1 MQLLIDAGN
10 TRIKWAL
17 TAANHVVGEWHTMSS
32 VVHTDLEKLKHAWST
47 HTIQRVLISNVAGDT
62 VASQLR
68 KMLVELT
75 VPESS
80 LTWFRAQAEC
90 AGVRNAYAQP
100 TQLGSDRF
108 ASLIGARHRY
118 VGQRL
123 LVVTCGTATTI
134 DALEADGTFIG
145 GMILPGLATMATS
158 LAVNTALLP
167 AVDKADRARVF
178 ADNTHDAII
187 SGCLSAQV
195 GAIMHA
201 YEQRRDPLAR
211 CVLSGGAAQYL
222 GPYLPMP
229 FDAVDNLVLL
239 GLDASVGGVSY

>member
-17 TAANHVVGEWHTMSS
+17 AATDHVVGEWHAMGN
-32 VVHTDLEKLKHAWST
+32 VVHVDLEKIKHACSA
-47 HTIQRVLISNVAGDT
+47 HKIQHVLISNVAGDA

-158 LAVNTALLP
+158 LALNTALLP
-167 AVDKADRARVF
+167 AVDKADRTAVF

-201 YEQRRDPLAR
+201 YQQRSNPPAR

-222 GPYLPMP
+222 GSYLPIP

-239 GLDASVGGVSY
+239 GLDAAVGGV

>member
-17 TAANHVVGEWHTMSS
+17 TATDHVVGEWHTMGS
-32 VVHTDLEKLKHAWST
+32 VVHADLEKLKQAWST
-47 HTIQRVLISNVAGDT
+47 HTIQRVLISNVAGDV

-201 YEQRRDPLAR
+201 FEQRRDPAPR

-239 GLDASVGGVSY
+239 GLDAAVGGVSY

>member
-1 MQLLIDAGN
+1 MLLLIDAGN

-17 TAANHVVGEWHTMSS
+17 AAPDHDVGKWHAMGSIE
-32 VVHTDLEKLKHAWST
+32 HPDLEKLKQAWSALK
-47 HTIQRVLISNVAGDT
+47 IERALISNVAGDA
-62 VASQLR
+62 VASPLR
-68 KMLVELT
+68 KILVELN

-80 LTWFRAQAEC
+80 LTWFRAQEQC

-134 DALEADGTFIG
+134 DALEADGTFVG

-201 YEQRRDPLAR
+201 YEQRMDPSAR
-211 CVLSGGAAQYL
+211 CVLSGGAAHYL
-222 GPYLPMP
+222 GPYLSIP

-239 GLDASVGGVSY
+239 GLDASVRGVC

>member
-17 TAANHVVGEWHTMSS
+17 TDIDHVVGEWYTMGS
-32 VVHTDLEKLKHAWST
+32 VVHADLGKLKQAWST
-47 HTIQRVLISNVAGDT
+47 KKIKRVLISNVAGNS

-68 KMLVELT
+68 KILAELN
-75 VPESS
+75 VPESA
-80 LTWFRAQAEC
+80 LAWFRAQAEC

-134 DALEADGTFIG
+134 DALEAVGTFVG

-167 AVDKADRARVF
+167 SVDKADRARVF

-187 SGCLSAQV
+187 SGCLSAQA
-195 GAIMHA
+195 GAIMYA
-201 YEQRRDPLAR
+201 YEQRTDPLAR

-239 GLDASVGGVSY
+239 GLDASVRGDSY